1 MPLIVEKAVRQKP
14 AYVDGVVPEPALR
27 RAHRV
32 AVLHESG
39 FARAFARLSRSIY
52 DPPTLRRLRVAI
64 DGMKRGE
71 LTVEEVVATVDW
83 FNPADPLA
91 VKQWEMLGA
100 SLEAAYTNVVEDAGN
115 REMRAQG
122 WPLRVEVQ
130 KRDRDTARAQQDIRA
145 PINPFSVAY
154 VREQSVKKVREL
166 SDQQRG
172 LLREIVV
179 ESFEEGQSSAAIV
192 KDIGATVGLLSR
204 ERQWVANRRR
214 LLIDEGASA
223 AVADKGA
230 TRYAAQLLT
239 KRGKRIART
248 ETIDAYSQ
256 GLADSWQ
263 LAREEGFIDANTM
276 KQWVEL
282 TASDRTCEICRGLA
296 RQAVP
301 IDEPFV
307 SDVLGTVERPPAHPH
322 CRCTAVLVLDAT
334 NEDIE
339 ASERDTAQARDTL
352 TRRPT
357 TVEGPRTIIGLP
369 APQIVV
375 DAEAKIL
382 EVLRNFITGKKIKR
396 NLAAISAQLDKVPVA
411 RDAVRSFLAA
421 SFGPEFVELI
431 DSAIEN
437 PDLQERIIDAI
448 LQKQFPSVEDTKE
461 QIRIFVLILK
471 LITRAKAKAD
481 VTPGG

>member
-14 AYVDGVVPEPALR
+14 AYVDGAVPEPALR

-32 AVLHESG
+32 AVLHEPG
-39 FARAFARLSRSIY
+39 FARAFAKLSRSIY
-52 DPPTLRRLRVAI
+52 DPSTLRRLRTAVDA
-64 DGMKRGE
+64 MKRGE

-91 VKQWEMLGA
+91 AKQWELLGA
-100 SLEAAYTNVVEDAGN
+100 SLEISYTKVVEDAGN

-130 KRDRDTARAQQDIRA
+130 KRDTARAQRDVRV
-145 PINPFSVAY
+145 PINPFSIAY
-154 VREQSVKKVREL
+154 VREQSVKKVREI

-172 LLREIVV
+172 LLREILV

-192 KDIGATVGLLSR
+192 KDIEVTVGLLSR
-204 ERQWVANRRR
+204 ERQWVANRRQ
-214 LLIDEGASA
+214 LLIDEGANA
-223 AVADKGA
+223 AAADKGSA
-230 TRYAAQLLT
+230 RYAAQLLT

-263 LAREEGFIDANTM
+263 LAREEGLITANTM

-282 TASDRTCEICRGLA
+282 TDSARTCEICRGLA

-301 IDEPFV
+301 IDQPFM
-307 SDVLGTVERPPAHPH
+307 SDVLGAVDRPPAHPH
-322 CRCTAVLVLDAT
+322 CRCTSVLVLDVA

-339 ASERDTAQARDTL
+339 ASNRDTAQARDTL
-352 TRRPT
+352 VRTPT
-357 TVEGPRTIIGLP
+357 ITERPRTIIGLP

-375 DAEAKIL
+375 DAEAKIFD
-382 EVLRNFITGKKIKR
+382 VLRGFITGRKFKR
-396 NLAAISAQLDKVPVA
+396 GLAAVSAQLDKVPVA

-431 DSAIEN
+431 DIAIEN
-437 PDLQERIIDAI
+437 PDLQDRIIDAI
-448 LQKQFPSVEDTKE
+448 LQKQFPSVKDAKE
-461 QIRIFVLILK
+461 QVRIFALILK
-471 LITRAKAKAD
+471 LIARAKAGA
-481 VTPGG
+481 TPGG